1 MRKINRNHSCLRMLC
16 QKKKSDI
23 LYKKGEAVRQVCS
36 CNMEMT
42 IEKAQ
47 AMLEQIAETIP
58 AELYKELNGGILLLP
73 QAKMSPHA
81 VADDLYILGEYQS
94 GGSMGRLIKI
104 YYGSFEKLFGHLE
117 EEAFKERLKKTLFH
131 EFTHHLESLAGAR
144 DLEIEDARQ
153 LARYRKE
160 RGV

>member
-1 MRKINRNHSCLRMLC
+1 
-16 QKKKSDI
+16 
-23 LYKKGEAVRQVCS
+23 
-36 CNMEMT
+36 MEIT

-47 AMLEQIAETIP
+47 IMLDQIAETLP

-73 QAKMSPHA
+73 QAKMSPYA
-81 VADDLYILGEYQS
+81 VAGDLYILGEYQS

-117 EEAFKERLKKTLFH
+117 EEEFRERLKKTLFH
-131 EFTHHLESLAGAR
+131 EFTHHLESLAGER
-144 DLEIEDARQ
+144 GLEIEDAKQ
-153 LARYRKE
+153 MARYRKE